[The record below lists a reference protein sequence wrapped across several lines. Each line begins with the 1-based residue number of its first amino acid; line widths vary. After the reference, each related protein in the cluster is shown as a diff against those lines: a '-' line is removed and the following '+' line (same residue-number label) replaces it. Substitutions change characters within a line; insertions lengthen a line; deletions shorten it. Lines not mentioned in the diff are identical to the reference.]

1 MFLPSSSASLVKIY
15 GVAVSIRTI
24 PFMDLLSRF
33 FFKHKKKIDVG
44 HFAKLMYLG
53 HAQQMHKST
62 T

>member
-33 FFKHKKKIDVG
+33 FLNIKKNRRRSFRKINVFRTRAAD
-44 HFAKLMYLG
+44 A
-53 HAQQMHKST
+53 
-62 T
+62 